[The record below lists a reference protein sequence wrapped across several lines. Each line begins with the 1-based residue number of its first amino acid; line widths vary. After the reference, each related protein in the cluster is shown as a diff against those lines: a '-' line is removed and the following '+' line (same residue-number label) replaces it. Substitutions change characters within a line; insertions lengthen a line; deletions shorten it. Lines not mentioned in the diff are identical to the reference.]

1 VNVNNIY
8 IANARDG
15 HCQAAQRLNWGP
27 LVAAPDMAAEFRSS
41 ERSAPPRGRIEAEP
55 AQVNQYGGFK
65 QVLRRH
71 RQLAACGIAA
81 GE

>member
-27 LVAAPDMAAEFRSS
+27 MVAAPDMAAEFRRS
-41 ERSAPPRGRIEAEP
+41 ERSAPPRGRVEAEP
-55 AQVNQYGGFK
+55 TQVNQYGGFK
-65 QVLRRH
+65 QLFRRH
-71 RQLAACGIAA
+71 RQLAARGIATR
-81 GE
+81 E